1 MIVGGGAAGFF
12 AACSAAKANRSA
24 SVILL
29 EASRQLLAKVRIS
42 GGGRCNVTHALFD
55 TKGFIQNYPRG
66 SKALLGAFSRF
77 QAQDTVKWFAS
88 AGVQLKTEADGRM
101 FPVTDD
107 SETIVDCLVKTALAY
122 NVQIRTGSPV
132 VWVRLGKVWGREI
145 DGEMFFPSNFG
156 EENLHPQLYR
166 KSQECEEDLLEDNSH
181 NSPADEDNK
190 SKFEILLKSG
200 EMLQCDKLLLATG
213 SNPVGYRIAK
223 KFGHQ
228 IEPTVPSLFTF
239 NVLDQELRELAGVSV
254 NPVKLRLS
262 VPGKPQLEQ
271 TGPLLITHWGLSGP
285 AVLKLS
291 AWGARIFNESRYKGT
306 VTVNWLPN
314 SNQDQV
320 RKELQQVRVEYGK
333 RAIAL
338 HRGIKLPHRLWQY
351 LITRAGIDKDTRWAE
366 LPKKAFNKLVQ
377 ELTQGQ
383 YSISGKGVFKDEF
396 VTCGGIKLK
405 EVNFK
410 TMESRLVKGL
420 HFAGEILDI
429 DGVTGGFNF
438 QSAWTTAYLAG
449 LAMGSEEGVTSNE

>member
-1 MIVGGGAAGFF
+1 MQPLRIVIVGGGAAGFF
-12 AACSAAKANRSA
+12 AACSAAKTNQNA

-55 TKGFIQNYPRG
+55 TKSFIQNYPRG

-77 QAQDTVKWFAS
+77 QAQDTVKWFAH

-101 FPVTDD
+101 FPVTDN
-107 SETIVDCLVKTALAY
+107 SETIVDCLIKTALAY
-122 NVQIRTGSPV
+122 NVEIRTGSPV
-132 VWVRLGKVWGREI
+132 VSVNYREL
-145 DGEMFFPSNFG
+145 
-156 EENLHPQLYR
+156 EEN
-166 KSQECEEDLLEDNSH
+166 SQDEED
-181 NSPADEDNK
+181 K
-190 SKFEILLKSG
+190 SRFEILLKSG
-200 EMLQCDKLLLATG
+200 EMLRCDKLLLTTG
-213 SNPVGYRIAK
+213 SNPVGYRIVK

-239 NVLDQELRELAGVSV
+239 NILDKELRELAGVSV
-254 NPVKLRLS
+254 NPVQIRLS

-291 AWGARIFNESRYKGT
+291 AWGARTFHESRYKGT
-306 VTVNWLPN
+306 VTINWLPD
-314 SNQDQV
+314 SNQDQL
-320 RKELQQVRVEYGK
+320 RKELIVVRQEFGK

-351 LITRAGIDKDTRWAE
+351 LISRAGIDKDTRWAE
-366 LPKKAFNKLVQ
+366 LTKQAFNKLVQ
-377 ELTQGQ
+377 ELNQGQ

-420 HFAGEILDI
+420 YFAGEILDI

-449 LAMGSEEGVTSNE
+449 LAMGGEE

>member
-1 MIVGGGAAGFF
+1 MQPLRIVIVGGGAAGFF
-12 AACSAAKANRSA
+12 AAIAAAKTNKNA
-24 SVILL
+24 SVVLL

-55 TKGFIQNYPRG
+55 AKGFIQNYPRG

-77 QAQDTVKWFAS
+77 QAQDTVKWFAQ

-101 FPVTDD
+101 FPVTDN
-107 SETIVDCLVKTALAY
+107 SETIVDCLLKNALAY
-122 NVQIRTGSPV
+122 KVQIRTSSPV
-132 VWVRLGKVWGREI
+132 VSVNYQNSV
-145 DGEMFFPSNFG
+145 
-156 EENLHPQLYR
+156 ENSEDKDD
-166 KSQECEEDLLEDNSH
+166 KSR
-181 NSPADEDNK
+181 
-190 SKFEILLKSG
+190 FEILLKSG
-200 EMLQCDKLLLATG
+200 EMLRCDKLLLATG
-213 SNPVGYRIAK
+213 SNPVGYKIAT

-239 NVLDQELRELAGVSV
+239 NILDKELRELAGVSV
-254 NPVKLRLS
+254 NPVQIRLS
-262 VPGKPQLEQ
+262 VPGKPQLQQ

-291 AWGARIFNESRYKGT
+291 AWGARTFHESRYKGT
-306 VTVNWLPN
+306 VTINWLPD
-314 SNQDQV
+314 SNQDEV
-320 RKELQQVRVEYGK
+320 RKELQQVRIEHGK

-351 LITRAGIDKDTRWAE
+351 LISRAGIDKDTRWAE
-366 LPKKAFNKLVQ
+366 LQKKSFNKLVQ

-383 YSISGKGVFKDEF
+383 YNISGKGVFKDEF

-449 LAMGSEEGVTSNE
+449 LGMLGEE